1 MTIRGVFLV
10 CALVGASVVAAVRP
24 LRAADIV
31 MIGNDAF
38 GTSSF
43 NTGTQWNDGQAP
55 AAGNNYSTAGF
66 LLRTPTGSANYTFAG
81 DLLVVTGDGLATG
94 PNNQALL
101 WKGSGTTSVLTVN
114 DLLIDGGQLRHAQ
127 GDSDQFNIAGN
138 IRVGSLGANFTTQGP
153 MYVASAISG
162 TETLRIVDN
171 GSGGATR
178 TIYLT
183 SGANTFTGNIE
194 MTAPTA
200 ARARMTLAENA
211 NLNFVIGASGTN
223 NAVVGTGIVGYDG
236 IFNFDLSG
244 AGTGFRDSWA
254 VAAATTQSFGAT
266 FTVAGFD
273 DLGDGRW
280 RTTAGAATYEFSES
294 TGRLTVVPVSQG
306 SVTWTGLSG
315 TAWNLAGNWNPARAV
330 GAGVNDLVFAGTAAS
345 LVSDNDNAAGTAGV
359 ASLTFAPDAASYSLT
374 GNQFVL
380 LGTVAN
386 QSSNRQTISA
396 PIELLESRRF
406 TSAAGGGDLTVS
418 GEISGL
424 GGLVADGSGS
434 VRLAGSTS
442 YTGSTAVEAGARL
455 ELAGSHTGGG
465 PLLVGSVADSR
476 ATAVISGAVTASSL
490 NGVGGGG
497 SGAGAI
503 YQTGGSLDLTQAIGD
518 TNFSL
523 GGVGNNVSAG
533 YGFYGVSSGTLTANR
548 LSIGARA
555 DGAVGVLE
563 INGGTVTA
571 NDGVNIARAGTVI
584 DGSASGLLNV
594 LGGSLSFG
602 AVTPAGRIQAGF
614 ASGTGV
620 INVGGGQAAAAV
632 TGGAD
637 AGGGVELANQ
647 AAAEATTVLN
657 LRSNGV
663 LTTPRIYASQAAPT
677 ALVNFDG
684 GTLQAT
690 SVNAGGGFMASG
702 NIDAVTVYAGG
713 GTIDNAGTDITIA
726 NPLLAPAGAG
736 VGSISLSDGGAGYI
750 APPLV
755 EFSGGDGV
763 GATGYAV
770 LENGRVSS
778 VVVTSPG
785 TGYTTAP
792 TVALVGGGSLTAA
805 TVGTASLNGGN
816 VGGGMTFQGFGT
828 TTLTGAS
835 TYTGPTAL
843 SAGTLV
849 LGGAGALTGTS
860 GITVSGFGTTLRLA
874 STEPSPVPLTLT
886 QGILEGSG
894 TLGAVSVGNDGTA
907 TITTGTAAGDR
918 LTFGSLG
925 FGGAATT
932 NLTVTAGAPIV
943 VTGALSTTPAS
954 GLVTINAASDRWT
967 NGPNP
972 LIGYGTFAGSAG
984 DFTLGSITGLTGRQS
999 VAGLTL
1005 ASQSVALQISG
1016 DNPVWTGANGGIWT
1030 TGTFGVVGPTPNWAL
1045 AIAHTPTD
1053 FWPDDIVE
1061 FNDTVNVN
1069 GTVAPPTTTA
1079 VSIQGGSVSPRLTV
1093 FNNETL
1099 SYTLSSPDASG
1110 IATGS
1115 LVKNGAGTL
1124 SVATP
1129 NTSAAGTVLNG
1140 GRLNV
1145 NDSLALGFGSLEING
1160 GTLGNTSGGPLFNAN
1175 VGMTQAW
1182 NGDFSFSGTVDGLQD
1197 LSLGSGAVA
1206 LGGAG
1211 EARTVTVTAGTLTVG
1226 PISGPAGGPGLTKA
1240 GPGTLSLDAV
1250 AASTIAGTLTVT
1262 AGTLNIGQNDMITGG
1277 LAGTGTIANGSSTTR
1292 WLLVGN
1298 ATDQTFGG
1306 SLQDGSGGGLLG
1318 MLKRGAGT
1326 LQLTGTSGM
1335 SDRLTVEAGTLE
1347 ISGGG
1352 AVTNASGYFITNTG
1366 VLRLDGP
1373 GRIGTNPINIGSSGA
1388 AVSTWDNRLELAGG
1402 LSLENPITFA
1412 QRNNETDGVVNVSGD
1427 NTLTGPVTIVTGGT
1441 SVRFRSDAGRL
1452 SLAGPISTTATSA
1465 RTLWLRG
1472 AGGGELSGVV
1482 ADNPSNV
1489 NGRVN
1494 LVKDGAGTWL
1504 ITSANTTTGTTAVN
1518 GGTLLVNG
1526 SIGSSSGVTVSAGGT
1541 LAGSGTVAAT
1551 TIGTS
1556 ATLSPGDGVG
1566 TLSTTGAVTWA
1577 SGGNLNWQLTDSSG
1591 TAGTG
1596 WDLLAVTGGLSI
1608 TATSADPFKLN
1619 LWTVSGTSPVVDG
1632 PAANFDA
1639 QVAATWTLATTTAGI
1654 TGFAADAFQVVTGPS
1669 NGTGGFANAFGSGSF
1684 SVAQAGSDLQLVY
1697 TPGGAPTDIVI
1708 DIPSGSQ
1715 TQSQAGYPTIAAATS
1730 VRKVGAGTVV
1740 FDASNTYTGPTTIAA
1755 GTLEVATP
1763 GALAATVVT
1772 VDSGARLAVAS
1783 GTTMRAPAV
1792 IVDGGTLSAGALAIN
1807 ASSGITSLAINAG
1820 TLTGSPVVTISAGG
1834 QMALVQDARVSVAI
1848 AGLSVDQAPAGGR
1861 LDMGAGAVSIAAG
1874 GISAADLRA
1883 DLIAGRNG
1891 GAWNGSAGIMS
1902 SAAAAAGG
1910 TRAVGYVVSGNGS
1923 AQVSFAAPGD
1933 VDLSGTV
1940 NVFDLVAINSSGTYG
1955 TGATSVWNKGDF
1967 NYDGVTNVFD
1977 LVSVNTAGAYGQG
1990 NYFPASP
1997 STTGAVSAVPEP
2009 AGWLLLSVGGMIG
2022 GLMRRSRRQPHA

>member
-1 MTIRGVFLV
+1 MKFRGLFVV
-10 CALVGASVVAAVRP
+10 CGLLGVLVAAAGKP
-24 LRAADIV
+24 LGAADIV

-43 NTGTQWNDGQAP
+43 DTGTQWSDGQAP
-55 AAGNNYSTAGF
+55 TAGNNFSTAGF
-66 LLRTPTGSANYTFAG
+66 LLRTPTGSANYSFAG
-81 DLLVVTGDGLATG
+81 DLLVVTGDGLSTG

-178 TIYLT
+178 TIFLT
-183 SGANTFTGNIE
+183 SGLNTFTGNIE

-211 NLNFVIGASGTN
+211 NLNFVIGPGGTN
-223 NAVVGTGIVGYDG
+223 NAVLGVGIVGYNG
-236 IFNFDLSG
+236 FFNFDLTEAG
-244 AGTGFRDSWA
+244 AGFRDSWT
-254 VAAATTQSFGAT
+254 VAAATTQSFGET
-266 FTVAGFD
+266 FAVVGFD
-273 DLGDGRW
+273 DLGDGLW
-280 RTTAGAATYEFSES
+280 RTTAGDATYQFSES

-306 SVTWTGLSG
+306 SVTWTGSGG
-315 TAWNLAGNWNPARAV
+315 TAWNLSGNWNPARAV

-345 LVSDNDNAAGTAGV
+345 LVSDNDNAAGTAGL
-359 ASLTFAPDAASYSLT
+359 ASLTFAADAAAYSIT
-374 GNQFVL
+374 GNQVVL
-380 LGTVAN
+380 LGPTTN
-386 QSSNRQTISA
+386 QSGNRQTISL
-396 PIELLESRRF
+396 PIELLESQRF

-434 VRLAGSTS
+434 VRLAGSSS

-455 ELAGSHTGGG
+455 ELAGTHSGGG
-465 PLLVGSVADSR
+465 ALLVGSVADSR
-476 ATAVISGAVTASSL
+476 ATAVISGSVTAASL

-503 YQTGGSLDLTQAIGD
+503 YQTGGSLDLTQAAAD

-533 YGFYGVSSGTLTANR
+533 YGFYGISSGTLTANR
-548 LSIGARA
+548 LSVGAQA
-555 DGAVGVLE
+555 DGAVGVFE
-563 INGGTVTA
+563 MNGGTVTA
-571 NDGVNIARAGTVI
+571 NDAINIARAGTVV
-584 DGSASGLLNV
+584 DGAASGLLNV

-614 ASGTGV
+614 AGGTGV
-620 INVGGGQAAAAV
+620 INVGGGPATAAV
-632 TGGAD
+632 TGSAN
-637 AGGGVELANQ
+637 AEGGVDLANQ
-647 AAAEATTVLN
+647 AAAGATSVLN

-663 LTTPRIYASQAAPT
+663 LTTPRIYASQTAPT

-690 SVNAGGGFMASG
+690 SVNAGGGFMGSG
-702 NIDAVTVYAGG
+702 TIDAVTVYAGG
-713 GTIDNAGTDITIA
+713 GTIDNSSTDITIA
-726 NPLLAPAGAG
+726 SPLLAPTGAG
-736 VGSISLSDGGAGYI
+736 LSSIPVSDGGSGYI

-770 LENGRVSS
+770 LQDGRVSS
-778 VVVTSPG
+778 IVVTSPG

-792 TVALVGGGSLTAA
+792 TVALVGGGPLTAA
-805 TVGTASLNGGN
+805 TIGTASLNGGN

-843 SAGTLV
+843 SAGTLI

-860 GITVSGFGTTLRLA
+860 GIAVSGFGTTLRLT
-874 STEPSPVPLTLT
+874 STEPSPVPVTLL
-886 QGILEGSG
+886 QGNIEGSG
-894 TLGAVSVGNDGTA
+894 TLGPVSVGNDATA
-907 TITTGTAAGDR
+907 TITTGTAVGDR
-918 LTFGSLG
+918 LTFASLG

-932 NLTVTAGAPIV
+932 NLTVIDAAPVV

-954 GLVTINAASDRWT
+954 GLVTINAASNRWD

-972 LIGYGTFAGSAG
+972 LIGYGTFAGSVG

-1016 DNPVWTGANGGIWT
+1016 DNPVWAGANGGIWT

-1093 FNNETL
+1093 FNNESL
-1099 SYTLSSPDASG
+1099 SYTLSTPDASG

-1115 LVKNGAGTL
+1115 LVKNGAGAL
-1124 SVATP
+1124 SVAIP

-1140 GRLNV
+1140 GRLNI

-1160 GTLGNTSGGPLFNAN
+1160 GGLGNTSGGPLFNAS
-1175 VGMTQAW
+1175 VGMTQFW
-1182 NGDFSFSGTVDGLQD
+1182 NGDFSFSGAVDGLQD
-1197 LSLGSGAVA
+1197 LNLGSGAVT
-1206 LGGAG
+1206 LGGTG
-1211 EARTVTVTAGTLTVG
+1211 EGRTVTVTAGTLTVG
-1226 PISGPAGGPGLTKA
+1226 PISGPAGGPGLIKA

-1250 AASTIAGTLTVT
+1250 AASTIAGTLTVA
-1262 AGTLNIGQNDMITGG
+1262 AGTLTIGQNDMIVGG
-1277 LAGTGTIANGSSTTR
+1277 LAGTGTVANGSSTTR
-1292 WLLVGN
+1292 WLVVGN
-1298 ATDQTFGG
+1298 ATDHTFGG
-1306 SLQDGSGGGLLG
+1306 SLQDGVGGGLLG
-1318 MLKRGAGT
+1318 LLKRG
-1326 LQLTGTSGM
+1326 TGRLAVTGPSGM

-1402 LSLENPITFA
+1402 LLLDNPITFA

-1427 NTLTGPVTIVTGGT
+1427 NTLAGPVTIGLGGT
-1441 SVRFRSDAGRL
+1441 SFRVRSDAGRL
-1452 SLAGPISTTATSA
+1452 LLAGPITTTATSA

-1472 AGGGELSGVV
+1472 GAGGELSGVV
-1482 ADNPSNV
+1482 ADNTANV

-1504 ITSANTTTGTTAVN
+1504 VTSTNTTTGTTAVN

-1526 SIGSSSGVTVSAGGT
+1526 SIGRSSNVTIAAGGT

-1566 TLSTTGAVTWA
+1566 TLSTTGAVSWA
-1577 SGGNLNWQLTDSSG
+1577 SGGNLNWQLADSAG

-1596 WDLLAVTGGLSI
+1596 WDLLAVTGGLAI

-1619 LWTVSGTSPVVDG
+1619 LWTVSGTSPVING

-1654 TGFAADAFQVVTGPS
+1654 TGFAVDAFQVLTGPS
-1669 NGTGGFANAFGSGSF
+1669 NGTGGFSNAFGSGSF

-1697 TPGGAPTDIVI
+1697 SPGGVPTNIVI
-1708 DIPSGSQ
+1708 DVPSGSQ
-1715 TQSQAGYPTIAAATS
+1715 TQAQAGYPTIAAATS

-1740 FDASNTYTGPTTIAA
+1740 FDATNAYTGPTTIAA
-1755 GTLEVATP
+1755 GTLEVAAP
-1763 GALAATVVT
+1763 GALAATTVT
-1772 VDSGARLAVAS
+1772 VDSGATLAVVS
-1783 GTTMRAPAV
+1783 GTTMRTPAV
-1792 IVDGGTLSAGALAIN
+1792 IVDGGTLSAGSLAIN
-1807 ASSGITSLAINAG
+1807 GNSGITSLAINSGAIS
-1820 TLTGSPVVTISAGG
+1820 GSPVISISAGG
-1834 QMALVQDARVSVAI
+1834 QMALVQDARVTVAI
-1848 AGLSVDQAPAGGR
+1848 GGLSVDQAPAGGR
-1861 LDMGAGAVSIAAG
+1861 LDVGAGAISIAAG
-1874 GISAADLRA
+1874 GITAADLRA

-1891 GAWNGSAGIMS
+1891 GAWNGSTGIMS
-1902 SAAAAAGG
+1902 SAAAIAGG
-1910 TRAVGYVVSGNGS
+1910 TRAVGYVVSGSGS
-1923 AQVSFAAPGD
+1923 AQLSFAAPGD
-1933 VDLSGTV
+1933 VDLSGMV

-1955 TGATSVWNKGDF
+1955 TGATSEWSKGDF
-1967 NYDGVTNVFD
+1967 NYDGATNVFD
-1977 LVSVNTAGAYGQG
+1977 LVAVNTAGAYGQG

-1997 STTGAVSAVPEP
+1997 TTTGVVTAVPEP
-2009 AGWLLLSVGGMIG
+2009 GGSLLVSVAGVVAWLGD
-2022 GLMRRSRRQPHA
+2022 RRRRKLFG